1 MATAVELQPKT
12 LAETLDDADSLY
24 EIINSQR
31 VEKPVSTVAVSI
43 ASLLVS
49 HLNVFAL
56 PRKLGIALTEPL
68 LRLIPGG
75 DQRRP
80 DVAFV
85 AYERWPE
92 AEVPEGDPWEVVPN
106 LAVEVVSPSNTIQD
120 MVDKIDEYIDAGVSL
135 AWMILPKQ
143 RRVYVY
149 ESPLRLSVLPVEGEL
164 DGGDVLPGFRLKVVA
179 LFEPLTKP
187 Q

>member
-1 MATAVELQPKT
+1 MATVVALQPKT
-12 LAETLDDADSLY
+12 LTETLDDTDSLY

-31 VEKPVSTVAVSI
+31 VEKPVSVVAVSI
-43 ASLLVS
+43 ASVLAFY
-49 HLNVFAL
+49 LNAFAL
-56 PRKLGIALTEPL
+56 PRKLGIALSEPL
-68 LRLIPGG
+68 LRLVPGG

-92 AEVPEGDPWEVVPN
+92 AEVPEGNPWEVVPN

-120 MVDKIDEYIDAGVSL
+120 MVDKIDEYFEAGVPL
-135 AWMILPKQ
+135 VWLILPKQ

-149 ESPLRLSVLPVEGEL
+149 ESPLQLSVLPIDGEFE
-164 DGGDVLPGFRLKVVA
+164 GGDVLSGFRLKVAA
-179 LFEPLTKP
+179 LFEPLTRP

>member
-1 MATAVELQPKT
+1 MATAVELLPKT
-12 LAETLDDADSLY
+12 LAETLDDDSSLY
-24 EIINSQR
+24 EIVKGQR
-31 VEKPVSTVAVSI
+31 VEKPVSVVAVSI

-56 PRKLGIALTEPL
+56 PRKLGIALSEPL
-68 LRLIPGG
+68 LRLMPGG

-120 MVDKIDEYIDAGVSL
+120 MVDKIDEYFEAGVSL
-135 AWMILPKQ
+135 VWLILPKQ

-149 ESPLRLSVLPVEGEL
+149 ESPLQLSVLSAEGEF
-164 DGGDVLPGFRLKVVA
+164 DGGDVLSGFRLKVAA
-179 LFEPLTKP
+179 LFEPLTRP